1 MTKTKHQVLTIFCI
15 LLFAFCIFCAFGAG
29 SAFAADGDT
38 AAVTVIEGYGPDSD
52 DSEFGT
58 ISGNEIISGTNNSTS
73 WIDDT
78 GKGNLHFQWDYGDAL
93 DVILIDRDEV
103 VSYESVIIQE
113 HSDPEMRHDAHWME
127 FPLSGTYTDDIY
139 IVATCGFDDYIHSE
153 YLTEGTGSVANV
165 FTQTSSGD
173 PSFLS
178 NDMLMYGEDYI
189 IDGSTSLYFKHIP
202 ATFRFIITNTHG
214 KALSLESVTLRVVD
228 ADGNSVP
235 VASQFCTI
243 YMDELEGYPKL
254 TYSDKTY
261 DSITTNL
268 SGYTLEAGES
278 YLAYALAL
286 PLGLIDTGNPDDAAF
301 EGKIIQVTVTTSESE
316 CIAFELAANALSKAN
331 PGASYNWV
339 GGKSYTMH
347 MGTRC
352 ADGCTLDATGNCT
365 VCGYACI
372 HDSVKYADNGDGT
385 HMKTCTVCDNVI
397 DFGDHTGGEAT
408 CTEKAACEQCGA
420 SYGELNPDNH
430 KSVNIET
437 GLCGCGQQFEAR
449 IGDTPYATFA
459 DAFAE
464 AKAGDTVVAY
474 TGKSGGMFAIPEN
487 AIFDG
492 GEHEFSAMLENRG
505 EIIGGK
511 YTGNITNYG
520 KITDGTY
527 ESLRYMIYNTGEIDG
542 GVFDIFVEHHT
553 GKITGGSFLRS
564 VTVYSDIDNG
574 HFAESATIDFAADE
588 MGEYHSVINGG
599 IFDCD
604 ILVYGKIIAGTFSG
618 QITNKAE
625 IYGGTFSG
633 EVTNSSMIIDGV
645 FNGEVTN
652 YRGKI
657 YGGEF
662 NAKVTNGVLDENG
675 ALAALGHIY
684 GGSFNSGILNNE
696 KSLITN
702 VADDYTFTLGESFV
716 MTNVGGLIT
725 CEEHFKAS
733 DATCAAQAVCR
744 ICGSYG
750 ELTDHTWADATCE
763 SPKTCSVCKA
773 TEGEALGH
781 DYVEATTE
789 APKTCK
795 NCGATDGEPLPKP
808 AEPAET
814 NWFIRIWNA
823 ILDFFRKL
831 FGIEKSK

>member
-1 MTKTKHQVLTIFCI
+1 MKKLLTIIISLVLTIG
-15 LLFAFCIFCAFGAG
+15 IFTAVGISASAETTDLADLYSTVKFPDDLSLTTDGFGI
-29 SAFAADGDT
+29 DT
-38 AAVTVIEGYGPDSD
+38 ATLLASFPENLESSYENGIIKLTNPGVADAEIVYSNNETRKMTLSD
-52 DSEFGT
+52 DYWT
-58 ISGNEIISGTNNSTS
+58 
-73 WIDDT
+73 
-78 GKGNLHFQWDYGDAL
+78 A
-93 DVILIDRDEV
+93 
-103 VSYESVIIQE
+103 
-113 HSDPEMRHDAHWME
+113 EM
-127 FPLSGTYTDDIY
+127 
-139 IVATCGFDDYIHSE
+139 
-153 YLTEGTGSVANV
+153 TEAQYN
-165 FTQTSSGD
+165 
-173 PSFLS
+173 
-178 NDMLMYGEDYI
+178 
-189 IDGSTSLYFKHIP
+189 
-202 ATFRFIITNTHG
+202 
-214 KALSLESVTLRVVD
+214 
-228 ADGNSVP
+228 
-235 VASQFCTI
+235 
-243 YMDELEGYPKL
+243 
-254 TYSDKTY
+254 
-261 DSITTNL
+261 
-268 SGYTLEAGES
+268 
-278 YLAYALAL
+278 
-286 PLGLIDTGNPDDAAF
+286 
-301 EGKIIQVTVTTSESE
+301 
-316 CIAFELAANALSKAN
+316 
-331 PGASYNWV
+331 ASYTINFIDV
-339 GGKSYTMH
+339 
-347 MGTRC
+347 
-352 ADGCTLDATGNCT
+352 
-365 VCGYACI
+365 
-372 HDSVKYADNGDGT
+372 ADNGVSLNVKYITGSFDEITVSSEDGELFIYPYNNVTYPFSIDFESYSLDCSNHYNNGNLDYQRIMWWTGDVNLCNYYNSDGT
-385 HMKTCTVCDNVI
+385 LKYTSITDVHAREDYYYIADYGWSASPYVFSPGKAYEPYKDY
-397 DFGDHTGGEAT
+397 
-408 CTEKAACEQCGA
+408 TEGQLMELVP
-420 SYGELNPDNH
+420 SYGLCAHRWVDANCQGPKACSACGIIEGNELNPDNH
-430 KSVNIET
+430 ASVDLKT
-437 GLCGCGQQFEAR
+437 GLCGCGQQLEAR

-459 DAFAE
+459 DAFAA
-464 AKAGDTVVAY
+464 AKAGDTVVAC
-474 TGKSGGMFAIPEN
+474 TGKSGGTFAIPEN

-527 ESLRYMIYNTGEIDG
+527 ESLRYMIYNTGEIAG
-542 GVFDIFVEHHT
+542 GVFDIIVEHHT
-553 GKITGGSFLRS
+553 GRITGGSFLRS

-574 HFAESATIDFAADE
+574 HFTESATVDFGADE
-588 MGEYHSVINGG
+588 MGEHHSVINGG

-604 ILVYGKIIAGTFSG
+604 MLTSGKIIAGTFNG

-633 EVTNSSMIIDGV
+633 KVTNSSTIIDGI

-781 DYVEATTE
+781 DYIDATTE
-789 APKTCK
+789 SPKTCK

-808 AEPAET
+808 AEPVTPDEPAEA
-814 NWFIRIWNA
+814 NWFVRIWNA
-823 ILDFFRKL
+823 ILDFFRRL
-831 FGIEKSK
+831 FGIEKRK